1 MNKSRLIYSHR
12 ADSHVHVCT
21 CTYNILN
28 MNIYTCIRTCNILK
42 MPLLIYKREEGFIFI
57 SETLRISMFAC
68 QCYYVIIMIS
78 YLSNLP
84 NVLFSFLIFSNF
96 FFTACLSVSVK
107 KVELYF
113 HSVSIIT
120 TMAKFHFGNSF
131 Q

>member
-84 NVLFSFLIFSNF
+84 TKRFILFLNIFQLLFHSLLVRLCKKGRTIFSFCQYNHHHGQ
-96 FFTACLSVSVK
+96 VS
-107 KVELYF
+107 LW
-113 HSVSIIT
+113 
-120 TMAKFHFGNSF
+120 

>member
-57 SETLRISMFAC
+57 SETPRISMFAC
-68 QCYYVIIMIS
+68 PFSLGTASVLLRHYYDI
-78 YLSNLP
+78 LSLQP
-84 NVLFSFLIFSNF
+84 
-96 FFTACLSVSVK
+96 T
-107 KVELYF
+107 YQ
-113 HSVSIIT
+113 
-120 TMAKFHFGNSF
+120 KFYSPS
-131 Q
+131 